1 MNILIKAGNHWHV
14 EKFALKNIGVKFF
27 FFVVFDH
34 FLLLVDKFVVKT
46 IGGHCGLT
54 NKGFDIVNFGKLN
67 EKRFGFM
74 ADVYFQVEVLVLM
87 KANDVEFVKEYFR
100 IVFGDVIDVVHDG
113 VMFKQSSVLV
123 CWVVVWDF
131 LFEGVVF
138 GVFEHNERL

>member
-1 MNILIKAGNHWHV
+1 M
-14 EKFALKNIGVKFF
+14 
-27 FFVVFDH
+27 
-34 FLLLVDKFVVKT
+34 
-46 IGGHCGLT
+46 T

-123 CWVVVWDF
+123 C
-131 LFEGVVF
+131 
-138 GVFEHNERL
+138 

>member
-1 MNILIKAGNHWHV
+1 MN
-14 EKFALKNIGVKFF
+14 
-27 FFVVFDH
+27 
-34 FLLLVDKFVVKT
+34 
-46 IGGHCGLT
+46 
-54 NKGFDIVNFGKLN
+54 NKGFYIVNFGKLN

-123 CWVVVWDF
+123 C
-131 LFEGVVF
+131 
-138 GVFEHNERL
+138 